1 MDKSVAADAINHTVA
16 ADFLTALWDHGIEY
30 VFANPGTDFAPIIEA
45 LVAFSQQGRP
55 TPKFVTVPHENVAI
69 AMAQG
74 YYQIARKPAAVM
86 VHVTVGTANTICG
99 LMNANRDYTPVL
111 MMAGRTPLTETGSTG
126 ARNNQIHWGQENF
139 DQGGMVR
146 EQVKWDYELRSGQPV
161 RTIIGRALDI
171 AMTEPMGPV
180 YLTLPREV
188 LAETVSADQTAP
200 RERAVGT
207 PPPVAN
213 ADAIEQAAKLFANA
227 EKPLIVAGRVGFR
240 PAAFDVLG
248 GLAADFGL
256 PIVQVNG
263 PALSSDHPANFGFVV
278 NRFLPDADL
287 VMVVECPVPWVPRVI
302 NPQDKAKLIHLSP
315 DPHFSGF
322 PFRGFEM
329 DVALAGEP
337 VETLRQ
343 LHGALAVKTFGRES
357 AIMERKN
364 KIKETH
370 LTLVAEKEE
379 ILAKAATSN
388 PILPPWV
395 AACIND
401 AKSDDA
407 ISINELGIN
416 IDHIHHTG
424 PGNYVGGGAAGG
436 LGFGLGSALGAK
448 LAAPDREVILTVGN
462 GSYIFG
468 NPTPAHFV
476 GVAENL
482 PTLTII
488 MNNEQWFAV
497 HRATKSMYPDGVA
510 AKANEMPLVDLKPSP
525 QFHAIMEACGGYGEC
540 VENPDDLPGAMKRAL
555 DKVRNGTPALLN
567 VMTAPG
573 GRD

>member
-1 MDKSVAADAINHTVA
+1 MDKSIVAGDINETVA
-16 ADFLTALWDHGIEY
+16 AEFLSALVDRGIEY
-30 VFANPGTDFAPIIEA
+30 VFANAGTDFAPIIEA

-55 TPKFVTVPHENVAI
+55 APKFVTVPHENVAI

-74 YYQIARKPAAVM
+74 YYQIAGKPAAVM

-99 LMNANRDYTPVL
+99 LMNASRDAVPVL
-111 MMAGRTPLTETGSTG
+111 LLAGRTPLTEVGSTG
-126 ARNNQIHWGQENF
+126 SRNNQIHWGQENF

-146 EQVKWDYELRSGQPV
+146 EHVKWDYELKSGQPV
-161 RTIIGRALDI
+161 GTIVGRALDI
-171 AMTEPMGPV
+171 AMSEPTGPV

-188 LAETVSADQTAP
+188 LAEPVVGDQP
-200 RERAVGT
+200 QMRDRPIGT
-207 PPPVAN
+207 PPPPAN
-213 ADAIEQAAKLFANA
+213 GAAIEQAAELIAAA
-227 EKPLIVAGRVGFR
+227 EHPLIVAGRVGFR
-240 PAAFDVLG
+240 PGAFDVVG

-256 PIVQVNG
+256 PVVQINA
-263 PALSSDHPANFGFVV
+263 PALPSDHPMNFGFAI
-278 NRFLPDADL
+278 NDYLPDADL
-287 VMVVECPVPWVPRVI
+287 VMVIECSVPWVPRVVE
-302 NPQDKAKLIHLSP
+302 PDPKAKLIHLSP
-315 DPHFSGF
+315 DPHFAGF

-337 VETLRQ
+337 VETLRL
-343 LHGALAVKTFGRES
+343 LHGALAAKTIGRED
-357 AIMERKN
+357 AISSRKN
-364 KIKETH
+364 RIE
-370 LTLVAEKEE
+370 EKHNAISAAREAA
-379 ILAKAATSN
+379 LAKAASSS

-395 AACIND
+395 AACINQ
-401 AKSDDA
+401 AKAADA

-416 IDHIHHTG
+416 IDHIQHHG

-436 LGFGLGSALGAK
+436 LGFGLGAALGAK
-448 LAAPDREVILTVGN
+448 LAAPDRDVILTVGN

-497 HRATKSMYPDGVA
+497 HRATKVMYPDGLA
-510 AKANEMPLVDLKPSP
+510 AKANEVPLVDLKPSP
-525 QFHAIMEACGGYGEC
+525 KFEEIMSACGGYGEC
-540 VENPDDLPGAMKRAL
+540 VENPDELPGALERAL
-555 DKVRNGTPALLN
+555 EKVRNGTPALLN